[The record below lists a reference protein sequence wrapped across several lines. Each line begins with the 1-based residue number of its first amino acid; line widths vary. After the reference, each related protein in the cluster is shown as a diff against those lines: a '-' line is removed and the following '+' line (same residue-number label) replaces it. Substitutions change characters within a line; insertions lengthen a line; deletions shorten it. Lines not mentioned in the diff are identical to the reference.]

1 MRTWIIFTVMD
12 RLAVV
17 VAVNLAQ
24 LVLPVR
30 MVLLDRLGS
39 KGLRVSLVLRA
50 LQVPPEQQ
58 ENRAPK
64 VPQVPPVQQE
74 SKAPKAPQV
83 PLEQPE
89 SKAPKV
95 PQVPPEQPGS
105 RVPRVPQVP
114 PEQRGSRVPRAL

>member
-1 MRTWIIFTVMD
+1 MRTWIIFTAMD

-24 LVLPVR
+24 QVLPVR
-30 MVLLDRLGS
+30 LGLLDRLGS
-39 KGLRVSLVLRA
+39 KGLRVSPVLQA

-58 ENRAPK
+58 ENRAPKVLQVPLEQQESKAPK

-95 PQVPPEQPGS
+95 PLAPPVQQESKVPK
-105 RVPRVPQVP
+105 V
-114 PEQRGSRVPRAL
+114 L

>member
-17 VAVNLAQ
+17 VVANLAQ
-24 LVLPVR
+24 QVLPAQL
-30 MVLLDRLGS
+30 VLLDRLGS

-74 SKAPKAPQV
+74 SKAPKAP
-83 PLEQPE
+83 
-89 SKAPKV
+89 
-95 PQVPPEQPGS
+95 
-105 RVPRVPQVP
+105 
-114 PEQRGSRVPRAL
+114 

>member
-30 MVLLDRLGS
+30 LVLLVRLES
-39 KGLRVSLVLRA
+39 KGLRVSPVLQA

-64 VPQVPPVQQE
+64 VL
-74 SKAPKAPQV
+74 QV
-83 PLEQPE
+83 PLEQQE

-95 PQVPPEQPGS
+95 PQVPPAQRVS
-105 RVPRVPQVP
+105 RVPKV
-114 PEQRGSRVPRAL
+114 L